1 MNNEQQETEQVVD
14 NQEISEQANT
24 DRVTNNEAKQDSKMS
39 KREETDISDDEYKFE
54 SKIKLRS
61 ESDDERLN
69 KDIHCLAMRYG

>member
-1 MNNEQQETEQVVD
+1 
-14 NQEISEQANT
+14 
-24 DRVTNNEAKQDSKMS
+24 MS

-54 SKIKLRS
+54 SKVKLRS